1 MSPRSTWPE
10 RLSEGASLGMT
21 LVGSSAALEGVQ
33 FVLNQWLFCSALSP
47 SVGIQRF
54 RNQRVEGSEACLT
67 IISSDSLVEALLCV
81 PTTLVSAGKKSWFL
95 GRGELFHQ
103 GTQRSST

>member
-1 MSPRSTWPE
+1 M
-10 RLSEGASLGMT
+10 
-21 LVGSSAALEGVQ
+21 GSSAALECVQ

-47 SVGIQRF
+47 SVGMQRF
-54 RNQRVEGSEACLT
+54 RNQRVKGGEGCLT
-67 IISSDSLVEALLCV
+67 IISSDLLVQVLLCV

-103 GTQRSST
+103 GTQQSST